1 MIKGM
6 IMNQTPEQ
14 MARDNIDRQL
24 SASGWIVQNKKQMNL
39 NAGLGVAVREY
50 QTDAGPADY
59 VLFVDVKPVGIIE
72 AKREEEGV
80 RLTAHEDQSK
90 FYADSKLKYLKYDP
104 LPFVY
109 ESTGQLTRFT
119 DYSDPKPRS
128 RPAYSFHRPETFQ
141 EWFKRGK
148 SLRQRFFDIP
158 DLQTNGLRDCQITA
172 INNLEDSFRSEDD
185 LTAPTLIGDDPAI
198 LKGEDTWLG

>member
-1 MIKGM
+1 M

-50 QTDAGPADY
+50 QTDAGPA
-59 VLFVDVKPVGIIE
+59 
-72 AKREEEGV
+72 
-80 RLTAHEDQSK
+80 
-90 FYADSKLKYLKYDP
+90 
-104 LPFVY
+104 
-109 ESTGQLTRFT
+109 
-119 DYSDPKPRS
+119 
-128 RPAYSFHRPETFQ
+128 YSFHRLETFQ

-172 INNLEDSFRSEDD
+172 IHNLEDSFRSEDD

>member
-24 SASGWIVQNKKQMNL
+24 SASGWIIQNKKQMNL

-90 FYADSKLKYLKYDP
+90 FYA
-104 LPFVY
+104 
-109 ESTGQLTRFT
+109 G
-119 DYSDPKPRS
+119 
-128 RPAYSFHRPETFQ
+128 
-141 EWFKRGK
+141 
-148 SLRQRFFDIP
+148 
-158 DLQTNGLRDCQITA
+158 
-172 INNLEDSFRSEDD
+172 
-185 LTAPTLIGDDPAI
+185 AI
-198 LKGEDTWLG
+198 LISPICRQTDCGIARSSPSIIWKIPSAVRTTSQLQH